1 MEHYIRLSIDLLF
14 FLLQEMCEMLVG
26 VARSCGIQIV
36 RNLDA
41 KEYAEFLKERTKI
54 IDAQRKELEEKREA
68 RMLRTGA

>member
-1 MEHYIRLSIDLLF
+1 MYLLF
-14 FLLQEMCEMLVG
+14 FHPQEMCEMLVG

-41 KEYAEFLKERTKI
+41 KEYAEFLEERTKI
-54 IDAQRKELEEKREA
+54 VEAQRKELEEKREA